1 MEKRIRE
8 TELNVIFETCRVIG
22 QALKLDQALDTILAI
37 LSSSLAMKRATV
49 TLKDE
54 ETGYLIIRAS
64 HGLTEVE
71 RKRGVYREDEGITGL
86 IFRTALAYIVPDI
99 SREPLFLN
107 KTRSRHIQKES
118 VSFLGVPIL
127 LHGKPIGVLHV
138 DRLFGDEVPFDEDI
152 RLLSIIATLI
162 AQFVSLNLQVKLRE
176 AKLLMDC
183 SYPGKSD
190 SETQSRF
197 FMVGKSPSMVV
208 VQHQM
213 EKVAPSKA
221 SVLLLG
227 ESGTGKTLVA
237 KILHELSTRSGS
249 PFVKINCA
257 SLPENLLES
266 ELFGYEKGAFT
277 GAVRSKAGR
286 VEEADGGTIFLDEI
300 GELTL
305 PLQAKLLR
313 FLQEKE
319 FERLGSAVTKK
330 VNVRVL
336 AATNRD
342 LAAGVAEGTF
352 REDLYYRLN
361 VFPIQVP
368 PLRERKDD
376 IPDLLRHFVGK
387 ISQEYGR
394 NVDIS
399 KTAMAVLT
407 KYDWPGNVREMENLI
422 ERLVI
427 MADGDEIDA
436 SLLPSF
442 LSNKVTLRAQ
452 NSLFH
457 ESRRSNERKFWQ
469 PWSATDG
476 IRRALQENWAL
487 LSGRF
492 RTGSGN
498 SDWTVCWQSTEET
511 PEMQRLTINDP
522 PGPNLF
528 RDIFPYTEPHCRFDL
543 APPLIL

>member
-1 MEKRIRE
+1 
-8 TELNVIFETCRVIG
+8 
-22 QALKLDQALDTILAI
+22 
-37 LSSSLAMKRATV
+37 
-49 TLKDE
+49 
-54 ETGYLIIRAS
+54 
-64 HGLTEVE
+64 
-71 RKRGVYREDEGITGL
+71 
-86 IFRTALAYIVPDI
+86 
-99 SREPLFLN
+99 
-107 KTRSRHIQKES
+107 
-118 VSFLGVPIL
+118 
-127 LHGKPIGVLHV
+127 
-138 DRLFGDEVPFDEDI
+138 
-152 RLLSIIATLI
+152 
-162 AQFVSLNLQVKLRE
+162 
-176 AKLLMDC
+176 
-183 SYPGKSD
+183 
-190 SETQSRF
+190 
-197 FMVGKSPSMVV
+197 MVV

-319 FERLGSAVTKK
+319 FERLGSAITKK
-330 VNVRVL
+330 VDVRVL

-361 VFPIQVP
+361 VFPIYVP

-394 NVDIS
+394 NVVIS
-399 KTAMAVLT
+399 KTAMGLLT
-407 KYDWPGNVREMENLI
+407 EYDWPGNVREMENLI

-442 LSNKVTLRAQ
+442 LSEQGNAQSPDQPLSRIEEIERKEVLAALERNRWNQTRTAKELGVTLRQ
-452 NSLFH
+452 ISY
-457 ESRRSNERKFWQ
+457 RIRKFGL
-469 PWSATDG
+469 DG
-476 IRRALQENWAL
+476 LRAKYRKDA
-487 LSGRF
+487 
-492 RTGSGN
+492 
-498 SDWTVCWQSTEET
+498 
-511 PEMQRLTINDP
+511 
-522 PGPNLF
+522 
-528 RDIFPYTEPHCRFDL
+528 
-543 APPLIL
+543 

>member
-1 MEKRIRE
+1 MEKSIRE

-49 TLKDE
+49 TLEDE
-54 ETGYLIIRAS
+54 ETGYLVIRAS
-64 HGLTEVE
+64 HGLTQAE
-71 RKRGVYREDEGITGL
+71 RKRGVYRRDEGITGL
-86 IFRTALAYIVPDI
+86 IFRTAEAYIVPDI
-99 SREPLFLN
+99 SKEPLFLN

-118 VSFLGVPIL
+118 ISFLGVPIL
-127 LHGKPIGVLHV
+127 LHGKSIGVLHV

-152 RLLSIIATLI
+152 RFLSIIATLI
-162 AQFVSLNLQVKLRE
+162 AQFVSLNLQVRLRE
-176 AKLLMDC
+176 AKLLMNC
-183 SYPGKSD
+183 SVPDKSA
-190 SETQSRF
+190 SEAQGRF
-197 FMVGKSPSMVV
+197 FMVGKSPSMVA
-208 VQHQM
+208 VQHQIQ
-213 EKVAPSKA
+213 KVAPSKA

-305 PLQAKLLR
+305 PLQAKMLR

-319 FERLGSAVTKK
+319 FERLGSANTRK
-330 VNVRVL
+330 VDVRVL

-342 LAAGVAEGTF
+342 LAAEIADGAF

-361 VFPIQVP
+361 VFPIHVP
-368 PLRERKDD
+368 PLRERKED
-376 IPDLLRHFVGK
+376 IPDLLRHFAGK

-394 NVDIS
+394 NIGIS
-399 KTAMAVLT
+399 KTAMVLLT
-407 KYDWPGNVREMENLI
+407 QYDWPGNVREIENLI

-436 SLLPSF
+436 NLLPASLREQGTGQGAEQP
-442 LSNKVTLRAQ
+442 LSRIEQLERKEILAALERNKWNQTRTAKELGITLRQ
-452 NSLFH
+452 ISY
-457 ESRRSNERKFWQ
+457 RVRKFGFDKLLESYRK
-469 PWSATDG
+469 SA
-476 IRRALQENWAL
+476 
-487 LSGRF
+487 
-492 RTGSGN
+492 
-498 SDWTVCWQSTEET
+498 
-511 PEMQRLTINDP
+511 
-522 PGPNLF
+522 
-528 RDIFPYTEPHCRFDL
+528 
-543 APPLIL
+543 

>member
-1 MEKRIRE
+1 MNVEFISSVMKKRIRE
-8 TELNVIFETCRVIG
+8 TVLNVIFETCRVIG

-54 ETGYLIIRAS
+54 ETGYLVIRAS
-64 HGLTEVE
+64 HGLTQAE
-71 RKRGVYREDEGITGL
+71 RKRGIYRQDEGITGL
-86 IFRTALAYIVPDI
+86 IFQTAKAYIVPDI
-99 SREPLFLN
+99 SKEPLFLN

-118 VSFLGVPIL
+118 ISFLGVPIL

-138 DRLFGDEVPFDEDI
+138 DRLFGDEIPFDEDI

-162 AQFVSLNLQVKLRE
+162 AQFVSLNLQVRLRE
-176 AKLLMDC
+176 MKLLLDC
-183 SYPGKSD
+183 SYTAKSS
-190 SETQSRF
+190 SETRNRF
-197 FMVGKSPSMVV
+197 FMVGRSPSMAV
-208 VQHQM
+208 VQRQI

-277 GAVRSKAGR
+277 GAVKSKAGR

-319 FERLGSAVTKK
+319 FERLGGANTRK
-330 VNVRVL
+330 VDVRVL

-342 LAAGVAEGTF
+342 LTAAVAEGAF

-361 VFPIQVP
+361 VFPIHVP
-368 PLRERKDD
+368 PLRERKQD
-376 IPDLLRHFVGK
+376 IPDLLRHFVEK

-394 NVDIS
+394 NISIS
-399 KTAMAVLT
+399 KTAMSTLT
-407 KYDWPGNVREMENLI
+407 QYDWPGNVREMENLI

-427 MADGDEIDA
+427 MADGDEIDS

-442 LSNKVTLRAQ
+442 LSEQSRNRTPEQPLSRIEEIERKEILTTLERNKWNQTRTAQELGITLRQ
-452 NSLFH
+452 ISY
-457 ESRRSNERKFWQ
+457 RVRKFGL
-469 PWSATDG
+469 DELLKNY
-476 IRRALQENWAL
+476 RR
-487 LSGRF
+487 G
-492 RTGSGN
+492 
-498 SDWTVCWQSTEET
+498 V
-511 PEMQRLTINDP
+511 
-522 PGPNLF
+522 
-528 RDIFPYTEPHCRFDL
+528 
-543 APPLIL
+543 

>member
-37 LSSSLAMKRATV
+37 LSSSMAMKRATV

-64 HGLTEVE
+64 HGLTGAE
-71 RKRGVYREDEGITGL
+71 RKRGVYRQDEGITGL
-86 IFRTALAYIVPDI
+86 IFRTAQAFIVPDI
-99 SREPLFLN
+99 SKEPLFLN

-127 LHGKPIGVLHV
+127 LHGKPIGVLNV

-162 AQFVSLNLQVKLRE
+162 AQFVSLNLQVRLRE

-183 SYPGKSD
+183 SKPGKNSP
-190 SETQSRF
+190 ETQGRF
-197 FMVGKSPSMVV
+197 FMVGKSPSMIV
-208 VQHQM
+208 VQHQL
-213 EKVAPSKA
+213 EKVAPSRA

-237 KILHELSTRSGS
+237 RILHELSTRSAS

-319 FERLGSAVTKK
+319 FERLGSAATRK
-330 VNVRVL
+330 VDVRVL

-342 LAAGVAEGTF
+342 LAAEVAEGAF
-352 REDLYYRLN
+352 RQDLYYRLN
-361 VFPIQVP
+361 VFPIYVP

-376 IPDLLRHFVGK
+376 IPDLLRHFAEK

-394 NVDIS
+394 NIGIS

-436 SLLPSF
+436 RLLPSF
-442 LSNKVTLRAQ
+442 LSEQGAGQGAEQPLSRIEQIERKEILAALERNRWNQTRTAKELGMTLRQ
-452 NSLFH
+452 ISYRVGKFELDKLQIKY
-457 ESRRSNERKFWQ
+457 RRG
-469 PWSATDG
+469 A
-476 IRRALQENWAL
+476 
-487 LSGRF
+487 
-492 RTGSGN
+492 
-498 SDWTVCWQSTEET
+498 
-511 PEMQRLTINDP
+511 
-522 PGPNLF
+522 
-528 RDIFPYTEPHCRFDL
+528 
-543 APPLIL
+543 